1 MKIYCFLFCCA
12 LQLLKGDVPLAHN
25 GHISVNGTPYSGSG
39 SFKFSIVD
47 QNESILWNHDESLT
61 SEPTGAIS
69 LNVNN
74 GFYSVFLGD
83 SNISGMS
90 ALPASA
96 LRNTDKAYLK
106 IWFDEG
112 DGTFEQIGSSMAL
125 GASPFAL
132 ISELSRGSPE
142 IENRLTALE
151 NKLGDN
157 LTTLE
162 NKITSLEQIVSTQRN
177 EITSIQQI
185 ISTQAYQV
193 TSLEQIVSNIP
204 PSAIDPI
211 LLAEVGY
218 TKFPNRELNGLS
230 LPGVNFTKA
239 NFKEA
244 RITSANLISATMDE
258 VKLSNATIRDSNLSG
273 TTLKLSDLS
282 RASLYNVNLNKTDAS
297 GSTFARVDG
306 NMTNLSQ
313 AKLDLSDFTRAS
325 FVDSNFTQSNFSGS
339 TMGMASFIHCNF
351 EDGTLTNLDAVEA
364 NFSDSNF
371 TNAVV
376 SGNLTKSRFQRCDF
390 KNTNFSGSNFT
401 DADLTDALHFDPS
414 VHTGVIYSNT
424 TLPDGTIRT
433 D

>member
-25 GHISVNGTPYSGSG
+25 GHISVNGTPYSGNG

-83 SNISGMS
+83 LNISGMS

-162 NKITSLEQIVSTQRN
+162 NKITSLEQIVS
-177 EITSIQQI
+177 
-185 ISTQAYQV
+185 
-193 TSLEQIVSNIP
+193 NIP

-258 VKLSNATIRDSNLSG
+258 VKLSNATIRDSNLSD

-297 GSTFARVDG
+297 GSTFGRIDG

-401 DADLTDALHFDPS
+401 DANLTDALHFDPS

>member
-47 QNESILWNHDESLT
+47 QNESILWNHDESFT

-132 ISELSRGSPE
+132 ISELSRGAPE

-151 NKLGDN
+151 NK
-157 LTTLE
+157 
-162 NKITSLEQIVSTQRN
+162 I
-177 EITSIQQI
+177 
-185 ISTQAYQV
+185 

-211 LLAEVGY
+211 
-218 TKFPNRELNGLS
+218 
-230 LPGVNFTKA
+230 
-239 NFKEA
+239 
-244 RITSANLISATMDE
+244 
-258 VKLSNATIRDSNLSG
+258 
-273 TTLKLSDLS
+273 
-282 RASLYNVNLNKTDAS
+282 
-297 GSTFARVDG
+297 
-306 NMTNLSQ
+306 
-313 AKLDLSDFTRAS
+313 
-325 FVDSNFTQSNFSGS
+325 
-339 TMGMASFIHCNF
+339 
-351 EDGTLTNLDAVEA
+351 
-364 NFSDSNF
+364 
-371 TNAVV
+371 
-376 SGNLTKSRFQRCDF
+376 
-390 KNTNFSGSNFT
+390 
-401 DADLTDALHFDPS
+401 
-414 VHTGVIYSNT
+414 
-424 TLPDGTIRT
+424 
-433 D
+433 

>member
-1 MKIYCFLFCCA
+1 MKIYFFLFCCA

-47 QNESILWNHDESLT
+47 QNESILWNHDESST
-61 SEPTGAIS
+61 SEPTGAIT

-112 DGTFEQIGSSMAL
+112 DGTFEQIGSSMAM

-162 NKITSLEQIVSTQRN
+162 NKITF
-177 EITSIQQI
+177 
-185 ISTQAYQV
+185 
-193 TSLEQIVSNIP
+193 LEQIVSNIP

-258 VKLSNATIRDSNLSG
+258 VQFSNAKIRDSNLSG

-401 DADLTDALHFDPS
+401 DANLTDALHFDPA